1 MMIATM
7 KRHYHHDVICMLNT
21 ARLMILFSIF
31 YFLCNYVLE
40 APDGDPEGEE
50 PLLLLPVVVL
60 EEAVVVVGVIPL
72 AVSRQ
77 FVTTLCVRPS
87 VDLLAVFMQLMNELS
102 SFLVNALGL
111 AVVAEEDEEVP
122 PMVNPP
128 PVLPLLL
135 PPPLLFFETANA
147 V

>member
-1 MMIATM
+1 MM
-7 KRHYHHDVICMLNT
+7 KRHYHHDVICMPN
-21 ARLMILFSIF
+21 APNCQFDDAISIF
-31 YFLCNYVLE
+31 YILCNYVLE
-40 APDGDPEGEE
+40 PPDGDPEEEE

-60 EEAVVVVGVIPL
+60 EIPL

-77 FVTTLCVRPS
+77 FVTTLWVRPS
-87 VDLLAVFMQLMNELS
+87 DDLFAVFIQLMNELS

-122 PMVNPP
+122 PMVKPP

-135 PPPLLFFETANA
+135 LPPVFFETANA

>member
-1 MMIATM
+1 
-7 KRHYHHDVICMLNT
+7 MLEP
-21 ARLMILFSIF
+21 A
-31 YFLCNYVLE
+31 
-40 APDGDPEGEE
+40 DGASEGEE
-50 PLLLLPVVVL
+50 PLLLLLPVVVL

-87 VDLLAVFMQLMNELS
+87 VDLFAVFIQLMNELS

-111 AVVAEEDEEVP
+111 AVVAEDEEVP
-122 PMVNPP
+122 PMVKPP
-128 PVLPLLL
+128 PELLLLLVLLL
-135 PPPLLFFETANA
+135 PSFFEAANA

>member
-1 MMIATM
+1 MN
-7 KRHYHHDVICMLNT
+7 RHYHHDVICMLNT

-31 YFLCNYVLE
+31 YFLCNYVL
-40 APDGDPEGEE
+40 E

-87 VDLLAVFMQLMNELS
+87 VDLLAVFIQLMNELS

-135 PPPLLFFETANA
+135 LPPLLFFETANA